1 MKSIFNKLKSTV
13 KQEQGMTLVEMLVA
27 MALLM
32 LIIFTFTPLFLQN
45 FKNIRTAGE
54 ITQTSYEKAS
64 LIERLIANK
73 GENAAGYE
81 ISVSDVPLT
90 MTKDGDSTKTV
101 SFGETTSAG
110 TVNGTIIASN
120 PNTPNSYSTFY
131 TNDTTSRML
140 CFPSN
145 LTDDF
150 LTTDITVVPK
160 GFAFNSDA
168 ESKTASAA
176 GWHFKVSYTDEKGN
190 KQTVGTQYYDIKF
203 KKDGSTNVAVF
214 TFKGGNNV
222 ICFEHSPL
230 IIEYGQGVG
239 DLQYSV
245 EVEIGA
251 PEIILVGE
259 QASNGKYYYYATS
272 GVDSNGHM
280 DIIAKEMTG
289 APLTSAMNDVEW
301 VEKGAGD
308 DGNGGDNQY
317 GYYVMGG
324 DAGQVRRFWRNEK
337 TGNYYWGGDVLN
349 NYDNYLNESNDK
361 SVASHENFNKTNT
374 TQAMY
379 KTIYRGEV
387 SSGYVKSSEQN
398 KHNLLFFYEGGLNIG
413 DLNLGYGYQ
422 ASAFNY
428 FTANVTGN
436 EDYYLTSS
444 GVYKKNK
451 KYGDDDEYYGVH
463 ADMDAEDYNKI
474 IGWIEASDAVG
485 STLNINGYKKATDYE
500 YADDSSLI
508 TITSVGA
515 IKIDKSNSNYLSIT
529 GTSPNP
535 YSEGKDVYP
544 QQSYTLYCGYIPAVT
559 DIYGWKTKGLVG
571 WSQYVHVATLG
582 AAYSSKSNS
591 WYPTGLFGDI
601 ETVSTRLVGS
611 VFGSLSYRD
620 LLNYCDENTKD
631 KDSRYPWPE
640 VRDTYYYKPGTTVNS
655 VSVAGQLLSG
665 QGEDYYIT
673 AGNEIDI
680 TVGYLSEPYALGSQR
695 PTSVVITNSVKSG
708 DYFAIPNKDEGN
720 YGEYNHAF
728 FSGGLRNN
736 VTMLDADSFHDDIT
750 GNNISVAVGYSLSY
764 LFQNYSYISRL
775 AQAYNTGL
783 VYIRATG
790 DGNYKDETGSME
802 SGKGWSLKKETNVF
816 HQFYGTDQYQ
826 DGSGNMTA
834 LGWNTYYHRA
844 YFNLTYDNTRSPQVK
859 YAPTIIEGA
868 IKSDGVTRQY
878 GTNCHPM
885 AQTECSTV
893 RWGLTWDSKP
903 QFMWGTKNGSLF
915 SWNYDYENPENSKI
929 TSVTKEFESY
939 MWADRIGITRTVYL
953 DDKGEVKSGPTYQK
967 LRSSNDRAQFYD
979 YTSVK
984 NGTSDKY
991 GFVSVL
997 KDITDVEYADD
1008 CWVAV
1013 GTQSGKAPEQYC
1025 ATNNCYSGNGEA
1037 ASYINVKYCYD
1048 EANHLYAWKAVK
1060 IDNATNINFISI
1072 TYSQGVWYLTGY
1084 VDKDNDGENDLDE
1097 NAVIYY
1103 TTNPSD
1109 AASWKLART
1118 HRKDGSYNSTTAT
1131 AVYYDASGNKQEI
1144 DLTGINSIAS
1154 QG

>member
-1 MKSIFNKLKSTV
+1 MKSIFNRLKSTV

-27 MALLM
+27 MALVM

-54 ITQTSYEKAS
+54 ITRTSYEKVS
-64 LIERLIANK
+64 IIERLIANK

-90 MTKDGDSTKTV
+90 MTKKGDSTV
-101 SFGETTSAG
+101 DPISFGADTSAG

-176 GWHFKVSYTDEKGN
+176 GWHFKVSYTDEDGK

-203 KKDGSTNVAVF
+203 KKDGNTNVAVF
-214 TFKGGNNV
+214 TIKGGNNV
-222 ICFEHSPL
+222 INFEHSPL

-259 QASNGKYYYYATS
+259 QASNGKYYYYVTS

-280 DIIAKEMTG
+280 DLIAKEMTG

-301 VEKGAGD
+301 VEKGDGD
-308 DGNGGDNQY
+308 DGNGGDNKY

-361 SVASHENFNKTNT
+361 STTSHETFTKENT

-379 KTIYRGEV
+379 KTIYRGEANSDYEKGTHNV
-387 SSGYVKSSEQN
+387 LFDSDKITIGYK
-398 KHNLLFFYEGGLNIG
+398 
-413 DLNLGYGYQ
+413 YQ
-422 ASAFNY
+422 AVAFNY
-428 FTANVTGN
+428 FTANVTGT

-444 GVYKKNK
+444 GVFKKNNK
-451 KYGDDDEYYGVH
+451 VGTDYEYYGFH
-463 ADMDAEDYNKI
+463 ADMQRSEYDAI
-474 IGWIEASDAVG
+474 TGWISTKSAVAG
-485 STLNINGYKKATDYE
+485 STLNIEGYKKATDYE

-515 IKIDKSNSNYLSIT
+515 IKIDKSNSNYYPIT
-529 GTSPNP
+529 GNSQQT
-535 YSEGKDVYP
+535 KDVYP
-544 QQSYTLYCGYIPAVT
+544 KQSYTLYCGYIPAVT
-559 DIYGWKTKGLVG
+559 DIYGWKTANTGG
-571 WSQYVHVATLG
+571 WSKYVHIASLG
-582 AAYSSKSNS
+582 AAYSSKTNS

-601 ETVSTRLVGS
+601 KTVSTRLS
-611 VFGSLSYRD
+611 NDAFSSLKYKD
-620 LLNYCDENTKD
+620 LLNYCDSSTLD
-631 KDSRYPWPE
+631 RDSRYPYPTLGFW
-640 VRDTYYYKPGTTVNS
+640 DSSITYYYVPGTTVNG
-655 VSVAGQLLSG
+655 VAVAGQLLAG
-665 QGEDYYIT
+665 QGEDYYLT
-673 AGNEIDI
+673 AGNEVDI
-680 TVGYLSEPYALGSQR
+680 TVGYLSEP
-695 PTSVVITNSVKSG
+695 
-708 DYFAIPNKDEGN
+708 FAIGVENPEVPVISGLTGASYYFKDPYGN
-720 YGEYNHAF
+720 ASYNSTF
-728 FSGGLRNN
+728 FSSGLRNN
-736 VTMLDADSFHDDIT
+736 VTMLDVDSFHDDIT

-764 LFQNYSYISRL
+764 LFQDYSWATRL
-775 AQAYNTGL
+775 SQAYNTGL

-790 DGNYKDETGSME
+790 DGNNNDTTGSME

-826 DGSGNMTA
+826 DGSGVETA
-834 LGWNTYYHRA
+834 LGWNTNYHRA
-844 YFNLTYDNTRSPQVK
+844 YFNISYSSSKAPQ
-859 YAPTIIEGA
+859 AGTTPTIIQ
-868 IKSDGVTRQY
+868 GVSGF

-885 AQTECSTV
+885 ADTECSSV

-915 SWNYDYENPENSKI
+915 SWNYDYETPTNSKI
-929 TSVTKEFESY
+929 TAVTKEFESY
-939 MWADRIGITRTVYL
+939 TWADRMGITRSVDTALGSVTL
-953 DDKGEVKSGPTYQK
+953 KK

-984 NGTSDKY
+984 NGTSDTY

-997 KDITDVEYADD
+997 KDITDIEYADD

-1072 TYSQGVWYLTGY
+1072 TYSQGMWYLTGY

-1097 NAVIYY
+1097 KAVMYY
-1103 TTNPSD
+1103 TKNPAD
-1109 AASWKLART
+1109 AASWKLVRT
-1118 HRKDGSYNSTTAT
+1118 QRADGSYNSTTAT
-1131 AVYYDASGNKQEI
+1131 AVYFDASGNKQEI
-1144 DLTGINSIAS
+1144 DLTGINAIAS

>member
-1 MKSIFNKLKSTV
+1 MKSIFNRLKSTV

-27 MALLM
+27 MALVM

-54 ITQTSYEKAS
+54 VTRTSYEKVS
-64 LIERLIANK
+64 IIERLIANK

-90 MTKDGDSTKTV
+90 MSKKDDSTV
-101 SFGETTSAG
+101 ASISFGADTSAG

-160 GFAFNSDA
+160 GFAFNTDA

-176 GWHFKVSYTDEKGN
+176 GWHFKVSYTDEEGN

-203 KKDGSTNVAVF
+203 KKDGNTNVAVF
-214 TFKGGNNV
+214 TIKGGNNV

-230 IIEYGQGVG
+230 VIEYGQGVS

-272 GVDSNGHM
+272 GVDSDGHM

-301 VEKGAGD
+301 VEKGDGD
-308 DGNGGDNQY
+308 DGNGGDNKY

-337 TGNYYWGGDVLN
+337 TGNYYWGGDILN

-361 SVASHENFNKTNT
+361 SKVSHETFTRENT

-379 KTIYRGEV
+379 KTIYRGNADSPY
-387 SSGYVKSSEQN
+387 SSDAS
-398 KHNLLFFYEGGLNIG
+398 KHNQLFFYDGGVLG
-413 DLNLGYGYQ
+413 FGYGYQ
-422 ASAFNY
+422 AATYNY
-428 FTANVTGN
+428 FTANVTGS

-444 GVYKKNK
+444 GVFKLRDRK
-451 KYGDDDEYYGVH
+451 GLWEHYGVY
-463 ADMDAEDYNKI
+463 ADMKESEYESI
-474 IGWIEASDAVG
+474 IGWLSTNDAG
-485 STLNINGYKKATDYE
+485 GKALNIDGYKKATNYE
-500 YADDSSLI
+500 YSDDNSLI

-515 IKIDKSNSNYLSIT
+515 VKIDTSNPNYYEIKADSVQT
-529 GTSPNP
+529 
-535 YSEGKDVYP
+535 KDVYP
-544 QQSYTLYCGYIPAVT
+544 KNSYTLYCGYIPSVT
-559 DIYGWKTKGLVG
+559 DVYGWKTKGLIG
-571 WSQYVHVATLG
+571 WSRYVHVGTLG
-582 AAYSSKSNS
+582 AAYSTKDNS

-601 ETVSTRLVGS
+601 KTVSTRLS
-611 VFGSLSYRD
+611 SNVFSSMEYRD
-620 LLNYCDENTKD
+620 LLNYCDKNSYDKETK
-631 KDSRYPWPE
+631 YPEPSKNE
-640 VRDTYYYKPGTTVNS
+640 SFAYKPGKTVNGIY
-655 VSVAGQLLSG
+655 VVGQLLVGYG
-665 QGEDYYIT
+665 QDYYVT
-673 AGNEIDI
+673 AGKEIDI
-680 TVGYLSEPYALGSQR
+680 TVGYLSEPYAIGVEN
-695 PTSVVITNSVKSG
+695 PTTVIIKNDLKSG
-708 DYFAIPNKDEGN
+708 EIFKDSKGS
-720 YGEYNHAF
+720 GIYNHAF
-728 FSGGLRNN
+728 LSSGLRNN
-736 VTMLDADSFHDDIT
+736 VTMLDMDSFHDDIT

-764 LFQNYSYISRL
+764 LFSNNYYVTTLSH
-775 AQAYNTGL
+775 AYNTGL

-790 DGNYKDETGSME
+790 DGSNNDTTGSMD

-826 DGSGNMTA
+826 DGDYTRTA
-834 LGWNTYYHRA
+834 LGWDTDYHRA
-844 YFNLTYDNTRSPQVK
+844 YFNLSWDSDVVPKSGYS
-859 YAPTIIEGA
+859 PTIYEGT
-868 IKSDGVTRQY
+868 SLF

-885 AQTECSTV
+885 ADTECTTV

-903 QFMWGTKNGSLF
+903 QFMWGTNDGSLF
-915 SWNYDYENPENSKI
+915 SWNYDYETPTNSKI

-939 MWADRIGITRTVYL
+939 MWADRIGVTRSIDTALSSITY
-953 DDKGEVKSGPTYQK
+953 KK

-984 NGTSDKY
+984 NGTSDTY

-997 KDITDVEYADD
+997 KSITDVEYADD
-1008 CWVAV
+1008 YWVAV

-1048 EANHLYAWKAVK
+1048 EANHLYAWKAIK
-1060 IDNATNINFISI
+1060 ISDSTNINFISI
-1072 TYSQGVWYLTGY
+1072 TYSQGMWYLTGY
-1084 VDKDNDGENDLDE
+1084 QDANGNGENDLDE
-1097 NAVIYY
+1097 KAVMYY
-1103 TTNPSD
+1103 TKNPAD
-1109 AASWKLART
+1109 AASWKPVRT
-1118 HRKDGSYNSTTAT
+1118 QRADGSYNSTTAT
-1131 AVYYDASGNKQEI
+1131 AVYFDASGNKQEI

>member
-1 MKSIFNKLKSTV
+1 MKSIFNRLKSTV

-27 MALLM
+27 MALVM

-54 ITQTSYEKAS
+54 VTRTSYEKVS
-64 LIERLIANK
+64 IIERLIANK

-90 MTKDGDSTKTV
+90 MSKKDDSTV
-101 SFGETTSAG
+101 ASISFGADTSAG

-160 GFAFNSDA
+160 GFAFNTDA

-176 GWHFKVSYTDEKGN
+176 GWHFKVSYTDEEGN

-203 KKDGSTNVAVF
+203 KKDGNTNVAVF
-214 TFKGGNNV
+214 TIKGGNNV

-230 IIEYGQGVG
+230 VIEYGQGVS

-272 GVDSNGHM
+272 GVDSDGHM

-301 VEKGAGD
+301 VEKGDGD
-308 DGNGGDNQY
+308 DGNGGDNKY

-337 TGNYYWGGDVLN
+337 TGNYYWGGDILN

-361 SVASHENFNKTNT
+361 SKVSHETFTRENT

-379 KTIYRGEV
+379 KTIYRGEAN
-387 SSGYVKSSEQN
+387 SGYQKGT
-398 KHNLLFFYEGGLNIG
+398 HNVLFDSDKIT
-413 DLNLGYGYQ
+413 LGYEYQ
-422 ASAFNY
+422 TVAFNY
-428 FTANVTGN
+428 FTANVTGD

-444 GVYKKNK
+444 GVFKK
-451 KYGDDDEYYGVH
+451 KYKYSSYEYYGFH
-463 ADMDAEDYNKI
+463 ADMQRNEYDSI
-474 IGWIEASDAVG
+474 IGWISTKSAVAG
-485 STLNINGYKKATDYE
+485 STLNIDGYKKATDYE

-515 IKIDKSNSNYLSIT
+515 IKINTANSNYYKIT
-529 GTSPNP
+529 GNSQQTN
-535 YSEGKDVYP
+535 DVYP
-544 QQSYTLYCGYIPAVT
+544 KQSYTLYCGYIPAVT
-559 DIYGWKTKGLVG
+559 DIYGWKNGG
-571 WSQYVHVATLG
+571 WSKYVHVASLG
-582 AAYSSKSNS
+582 AAYSSKTNS

-601 ETVSTRLVGS
+601 KTVSTRLS
-611 VFGSLSYRD
+611 DDAFSSLSYKD
-620 LLNYCDENTKD
+620 LLNYCDDSTLD
-631 KDSRYPWPE
+631 RDSRYPYPSLGTWDVVE
-640 VRDTYYYKPGTTVNS
+640 TYLYVPGTTVNG
-655 VSVAGQLLSG
+655 VAVAGQMLTG
-665 QGEDYYIT
+665 QGENYYLT
-673 AGNEIDI
+673 SGKEVDI
-680 TVGYLSEPYALGSQR
+680 TVGYLSEP
-695 PTSVVITNSVKSG
+695 
-708 DYFAIPNKDEGN
+708 FAIGTENPAVPVISGLTGASYYFKDP
-720 YGEYNHAF
+720 YGKASYDSTF
-728 FSGGLRNN
+728 FSSGLRNN
-736 VTMLDADSFHDDIT
+736 VTMLDVDSFHDDIT

-764 LFQNYSYISRL
+764 LFQDYSWATRL
-775 AQAYNTGL
+775 GQAYNTGL

-790 DGNYKDETGSME
+790 DGSNNDTTGSMD

-826 DGSGNMTA
+826 DKSGVETA
-834 LGWNTYYHRA
+834 LGWNTNYHRA
-844 YFNLTYDNTRSPQVK
+844 YFNISY
-859 YAPTIIEGA
+859 
-868 IKSDGVTRQY
+868 SDGKAPQPGTTPTMTQGVSGF

-885 AQTECSTV
+885 ADTECTTV

-903 QFMWGTKNGSLF
+903 QFMWGTNDGSLF
-915 SWNYDYENPENSKI
+915 SWNYDYETPTNSKI

-939 MWADRIGITRTVYL
+939 MWADRIGVTRSIDTALSSITY
-953 DDKGEVKSGPTYQK
+953 KK

-984 NGTSDKY
+984 NGTSDTY

-997 KDITDVEYADD
+997 KSITDVEYADD
-1008 CWVAV
+1008 YWVAV

-1048 EANHLYAWKAVK
+1048 EANHLYAWKAIK
-1060 IDNATNINFISI
+1060 IDGSTNINFISI
-1072 TYSQGVWYLTGY
+1072 TYSQGMWYLTGY
-1084 VDKDNDGENDLDE
+1084 QDANGNGENDLDE
-1097 NAVIYY
+1097 KAVMYY
-1103 TTNPSD
+1103 TKNPAD
-1109 AASWKLART
+1109 AASWKPVRT
-1118 HRKDGSYNSTTAT
+1118 QRADGSYNSTTAT
-1131 AVYYDASGNKQEI
+1131 AVYFDASGNKQEI